1 MRAIHKCNFYW
12 IWATV
17 SKVMGIYVN
26 FTKTTHQ
33 IWSCQV
39 TLASNVE
46 NFYFLPSSVLN
57 FRKSYQFGGKLA
69 QEQKRYKQ
77 KTNWGWKTPPP
88 PSAYR
93 VRDTS
98 TDVSHSPVTVQ
109 CQPLLVKAS
118 YKLPFR
124 SWNPIRSWN
133 LLKSWN
139 LLNICKCMC
148 FSTDAFSAKHNK
160 LSFYNPWILHKGVIL
175 WPTSEIIIRW
185 NHCPLFARS
194 FLGNLCVFLAV
205 VFHFN

>member
-1 MRAIHKCNFYW
+1 MRAIQKSNFYC

-33 IWSCQV
+33 IHVWSCQV

-57 FRKSYQFGGKLA
+57 FRKSYQFGGKLT
-69 QEQKRYKQ
+69 QEQKVTSKKQ
-77 KTNWGWKTPPP
+77 IAWRDVTVTPPPPPPP

-109 CQPLLVKAS
+109 CQPLS
-118 YKLPFR
+118 
-124 SWNPIRSWN
+124 
-133 LLKSWN
+133 
-139 LLNICKCMC
+139 
-148 FSTDAFSAKHNK
+148 
-160 LSFYNPWILHKGVIL
+160 
-175 WPTSEIIIRW
+175 
-185 NHCPLFARS
+185 
-194 FLGNLCVFLAV
+194 NLCFLCQTQQVVFL
-205 VFHFN
+205 